1 MSFLMLARFCSG
13 LWIAKAEPKSIES
26 FLGVVK
32 SLGMSVTLIWSNI
45 VASHRTTKRLI
56 CV

>member
-1 MSFLMLARFCSG
+1 V
-13 LWIAKAEPKSIES
+13 KAEPNSLKA

-32 SLGMSVTLIWSNI
+32 SLGMSVKLMQLSI
-45 VASHRTTKRLI
+45 VGSRWMTKRPI

>member
-1 MSFLMLARFCSG
+1 MLVRSCNV
-13 LWIAKAEPKSIES
+13 LCIEKAKTRNLEA

-32 SLGMSVTLIWSNI
+32 SLGMSVTLMRLSI
-45 VASHRTTKRLI
+45 VVSHRTMRRPT